1 MDAKLKEALEKLP
14 AKEREKLEREARQSA
29 LSKMSTV
36 ERREILASAQYT
48 IETLQMVSRV
58 DGKRPQPFG
67 DESALELLSKVGQW
81 MNENNYDENNPESY
95 DEFIDML
102 KNLGVYGEAVR

>member
-1 MDAKLKEALEKLP
+1 MDAKLKAALAKLP
-14 AKEREKLEREARQSA
+14 TKERERLEREARQVA

-36 ERREILASAQYT
+36 ERREILALTQYT
-48 IETLQMVSRV
+48 IETLKMVARM

-81 MNENNYDENNPESY
+81 MLNNYDENNP
-95 DEFIDML
+95 DDHAEFIEML
-102 KNLGVYGEAVR
+102 KRLDVYGEAVR